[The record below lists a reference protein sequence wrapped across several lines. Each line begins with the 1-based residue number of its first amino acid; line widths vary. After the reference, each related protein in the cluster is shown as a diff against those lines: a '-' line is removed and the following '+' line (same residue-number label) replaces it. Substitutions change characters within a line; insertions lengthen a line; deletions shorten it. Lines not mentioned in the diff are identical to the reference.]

1 MEDELTFEEKIS
13 TAKPIW
19 SLLKLTE
26 KEYIEKYGQPF
37 EFDSK
42 KNEIEIIDLDNIKSI
57 DKK

>member
-26 KEYIEKYGQPF
+26 KEYIEKYAKPF
-37 EFDSK
+37 EFDAK
-42 KNEIEIIDLDNIKSI
+42 RKEINIDLDNVNNENN
-57 DKK
+57 

>member
-13 TAKPIW
+13 TAVSIW

-37 EFDSK
+37 EFDSNK
-42 KNEIEIIDLDNIKSI
+42 KDIEIIDLDNVKSI